1 MQYSKD
7 YSIHYYN
14 SDIHLNASITS
25 LLRMM
30 EDIAIQ
36 QSEERG
42 VGLNFY
48 NTSKVAWMLTRWKVD
63 FIKLP
68 KFNDTLTLR
77 TMPRAFR
84 GFYANREYEFYSKA
98 EELLIKANT
107 LWVFVN
113 TETRHP
119 IKIPDEMF
127 SHYQVTDEDMKSFT
141 KLETVPA
148 IGRIDHTRQF
158 EVLFKDIDTN
168 QHVNNTLYVE
178 WAVETMPAE
187 IKQSHRM
194 LDLKVNYLKE
204 TNIGDKISANLQ
216 LDNVDNSVQSIC
228 SILCGDLEVCRVESE
243 WTPIQT

>member
-1 MQYSKD
+1 MQFSKE

-48 NTSKVAWMLTRWKVD
+48 HTNKVAWMLTRWKAE
-63 FIKLP
+63 FIRLP
-68 KFNDTLTLR
+68 KFNESLILR
-77 TMPRAFR
+77 TTPKAFS
-84 GFYANREYEFYSKA
+84 GFYANREYEFYNKA
-98 EELLIKANT
+98 EEMLIKANT
-107 LWVFVN
+107 LWVFVS
-113 TETRHP
+113 TESRRP
-119 IKIPDEMF
+119 LKIPDEMF
-127 SHYQVTDEDMKSFT
+127 AHYQVTDEDMKSFT

-148 IGRIDHTRQF
+148 IERIDHSRQF

-194 LDLKVNYLKE
+194 RNLKANYLKE
-204 TNIGDKISANLQ
+204 TKFGDNVSANLQ
-216 LDNVDNSVQSIC
+216 LNKAGNSVLSIC
-228 SILCGDLEVCRVESE
+228 SILCGETEVCRVESE
-243 WTPIQT
+243 WTPL